1 MTACSYQD
9 FQKVEMHIGQ
19 IVRVEP
25 FPKARKPAY
34 KLWIDFGPE
43 LGIKKS
49 SAQVTTRYEPEELE
63 GRKIVAVTN
72 LPPKKIADVESE
84 VLVLGVDSSRGGVT
98 LLGIDHDAPLGS
110 RVY

>member
-1 MTACSYQD
+1 MNPCSWQD

-19 IVRVEP
+19 IVRVES

-43 LGIKKS
+43 LGIKRS
-49 SAQVTTRYEPEELE
+49 SAQVTQRYSPEELE

-72 LPPKKIADVESE
+72 LSPKKIADFQSE
-84 VLVLGVDSSRGGVT
+84 VLVLGVDSLEGGVT
-98 LLGIDHDAPLGS
+98 LLEIDHDAPLGS